1 MNNARWILPITLLA
15 CGAPAWSAAPVQPVM
30 VELVDDGELAA
41 ARGKYLGQF
50 VVTGFMVEMATQ
62 WLNHEALATA
72 SARLTA
78 AGLDRGGLP
87 EVSVNTA
94 ATVNASAQ
102 ASSAPAPAGVTGL
115 QISGLGQVSQ
125 IAGDGNTM
133 ANVTTISFQRESLPS
148 GGPSGTT
155 TSDAAAAGYR
165 AHAAIA
171 GNTLLIGV
179 STPSGVATQ
188 AIQSRTHS
196 HNTGGAGNLMQT
208 AQIVGHQQQVVNQMS
223 VQLQIRSM
231 SASQLSQIGIG
242 QALEAVS
249 MLRR

>member
-1 MNNARWILPITLLA
+1 MNNVRWLLPLTLLV
-15 CGAPAWSAAPVQPVM
+15 CGTPAWPAAPIQPVM

-62 WLNHEALATA
+62 WRNQEALATA

-78 AGLDRGGLP
+78 TGLDRGHP
-87 EVSVNTA
+87 DVSVGTSA
-94 ATVNASAQ
+94 HVTASAQ
-102 ASSAPAPAGVTGL
+102 ASSAPAPAGVPGL
-115 QISGLGQVSQ
+115 QISGLGQISQ
-125 IAGDGNTM
+125 IAGDSNSM
-133 ANVTTISFQRESLPS
+133 ANVTTIAFQRDPLPG
-148 GGPSGTT
+148 GGPSGAA

-179 STPSGVATQ
+179 ATPSGVASQ
-188 AIQSRTHS
+188 AIQSRGA
-196 HNTGGAGNLMQT
+196 GGAGNLMQT

-223 VQLQIRSM
+223 VQLQIRAM
-231 SASQLSQIGIG
+231 NAGQLSQIGIG

-249 MLRR
+249 MMRR

>member
-1 MNNARWILPITLLA
+1 MNNVRWLLPMTLLV
-15 CGAPAWSAAPVQPVM
+15 CGTPAWSAASIQPVM

-78 AGLDRGGLP
+78 AGLDRGGHP

-94 ATVNASAQ
+94 AHVNASAQ
-102 ASSAPAPAGVTGL
+102 ASSAPAPAGVPNL

-125 IAGDGNTM
+125 IAGDGNSM
-133 ANVTTISFQRESLPS
+133 ANVTTIAFQREPLPA
-148 GGPSGTT
+148 GGPAGATM
-155 TSDAAAAGYR
+155 SDASSAGYR

-171 GNTLLIGV
+171 GNTLLIGI

-188 AIQSRTHS
+188 AIQSRTA
-196 HNTGGAGNLMQT
+196 GGAGNLMQT

-223 VQLQIRSM
+223 VQLQIRAM

-249 MLRR
+249 MMRR

>member
-1 MNNARWILPITLLA
+1 MNSIRWLLPMTLVV
-15 CGAPAWSAAPVQPVM
+15 GGTPAWSAAPIQPVM

-62 WLNHEALATA
+62 WLNHEAVATA

-78 AGLDRGGLP
+78 AGLDHAGRP
-87 EVSVNTA
+87 DVSVNTSA
-94 ATVNASAQ
+94 HVTASNQ
-102 ASSAPAPAGVTGL
+102 ASSAPAPTGVPAL

-125 IAGDGNTM
+125 IAGDGNSM
-133 ANVTTISFQRESLPS
+133 ANVTTIAFQREALPGPGSS
-148 GGPSGTT
+148 GAA

-171 GNTLLIGV
+171 GNTLVIGV
-179 STPSGVATQ
+179 ATPSGVATQ
-188 AIQSRTHS
+188 AIHSRGAS
-196 HNTGGAGNLMQT
+196 GAGNLMQT

-231 SASQLSQIGIG
+231 SASQLSQIGIA

-249 MLRR
+249 MMRR